1 MRWQVYASLAHGS
14 SGILFFC
21 WWSPGGATFQWGGA
35 IMTPQSPVGNTSAV
49 EYVEGPKYALVARV
63 NEKLGAFGTF
73 LLNATSQFVFEANGT
88 GASNAS
94 VVPAGAAVA
103 ALGGSGA
110 GSAWS
115 VLLGGF
121 SLRGAS
127 SGTAFVLLNQDTV
140 LPAVTSLV
148 LGASAGTACELD
160 ASGARIPLRDD
171 APAMPGLQLFL
182 AEGDARL
189 LFFVPSGDCSGDTE
203 LP

>member
-1 MRWQVYASLAHGS
+1 
-14 SGILFFC
+14 
-21 WWSPGGATFQWGGA
+21 
-35 IMTPQSPVGNTSAV
+35 MTPQSPVGNTSAV
-49 EYVEGPKYALVARV
+49 EYVEGPKFALVARV
-63 NEKLGAFGTF
+63 NEKLAAFGTF

-88 GASNAS
+88 GASSAS
-94 VVPAGAAVA
+94 VVPAGAALV

-160 ASGARIPLRDD
+160 ASGARISLRDD

-189 LFFVPSGDCSGDTE
+189 LFFVPSGDCSGDAA

>member
-1 MRWQVYASLAHGS
+1 
-14 SGILFFC
+14 
-21 WWSPGGATFQWGGA
+21 
-35 IMTPQSPVGNTSAV
+35 MTPQSPLGNTSAV
-49 EYVEGPKYALVARV
+49 EYVEGPKFALVARV
-63 NEKLGAFGTF
+63 NEKLAAFGTF

-94 VVPAGAAVA
+94 VVPAGAALV

-160 ASGARIPLRDD
+160 ASGARISLRDD
-171 APAMPGLQLFL
+171 APAMPVLQLFL
-182 AEGDARL
+182 AEGDARF
-189 LFFVPSGDCSGDTE
+189 LFFVPSGDCSGDAA